1 MSRLVRDF
9 SENDKIFRREKNAE
23 KNERSRDFLSKNPFI
38 EVSAFLLWA
47 KARNYSLLTG
57 TVEPVLSGTV
67 ISGHPLLRGQFSKSR
82 NLLPLMYCD
91 FELY

>member
-1 MSRLVRDF
+1 MKDPV
-9 SENDKIFRREKNAE
+9 IFWLAI
-23 KNERSRDFLSKNPFI
+23 LSYD

-57 TVEPVLSGTV
+57 TVEPLLSGTV
-67 ISGHPLLRGQFSKSR
+67 ISGHPLLNGQFSKSR
-82 NLLPLMYCD
+82 NLLPLMFCN